1 MAGGSFEDLA
11 IGTKERPIALGV
23 SVNAPARRPP
33 VAVAN
38 GFPTTLAPP
47 SAWRGTGFHQ
57 PMNLLPHSLSDIED
71 SGGGGGGAGGG
82 AGAAGGGRGGGGGGG
97 RGRGAGAPGA
107 RGAG

>member
-47 SAWRGTGFHQ
+47 SDWRGTGFHQ

-71 SGGGGGGAGGG
+71 SGSEIE
-82 AGAAGGGRGGGGGGG
+82 
-97 RGRGAGAPGA
+97 
-107 RGAG
+107 